1 MIILPNLDCD
11 CDKEIALCN
20 DGEWWQKCEK
30 CDEENKLG
38 GCKGNISEID
48 ILCIYGRPIIVL
60 I

>member
-1 MIILPNLDCD
+1 MQRKGVSQASIFITIDMIILPNLDCD

-38 GCKGNISEID
+38 GCRGNI
-48 ILCIYGRPIIVL
+48 
-60 I
+60 